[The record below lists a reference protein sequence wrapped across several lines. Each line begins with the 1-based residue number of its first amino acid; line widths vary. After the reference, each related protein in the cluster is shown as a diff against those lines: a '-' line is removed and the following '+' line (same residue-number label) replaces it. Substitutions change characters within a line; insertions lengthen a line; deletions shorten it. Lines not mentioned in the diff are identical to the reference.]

1 MKAAGRDLQRTTVQ
15 FDNRRKEQQAQL
27 DQRRAEIAARKAQAR
42 LVKARAAEAERAG
55 AAGAAP
61 NFRRAAWVAVAGA
74 PTQEAV
80 LKNAGVQAQ
89 RNQLQHENNRRA
101 QLAQIQMRMQ
111 KKQADRLDRE
121 NSLETAHHGTPMA
134 LPGLVPRPSM
144 DGGRPGVRSVPP
156 SLPALT
162 TNGRPGLLLQ
172 PPAAQRA
179 AAGRPRSPGAVL
191 SASLADWA
199 SSI

>member
-42 LVKARAAEAERAG
+42 LVKARAAEADR
-55 AAGAAP
+55 
-61 NFRRAAWVAVAGA
+61 VAGCAARRA

-80 LKNAGVQAQ
+80 LKSAGVQAQ